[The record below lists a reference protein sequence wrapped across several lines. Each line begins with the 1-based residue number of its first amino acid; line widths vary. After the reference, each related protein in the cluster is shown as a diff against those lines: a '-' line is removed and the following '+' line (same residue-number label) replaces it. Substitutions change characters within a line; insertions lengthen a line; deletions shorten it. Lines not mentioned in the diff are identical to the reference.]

1 MVLDDFE
8 PLVHIRTFLA
18 ADLGQPFLMDGAV
31 VLSGH
36 YNMKSLLRQ
45 QIPQSKRHGKVYVLF
60 SHAVC
65 LRAAIHSAMS
75 RVDDDDR
82 MLMQCLCRDNLHL
95 LYLPHAK
102 DRHPQDKAGPQNNP
116 PFFHIESSFI

>member
-1 MVLDDFE
+1 MDADEDCFRMVIDDFE

-45 QIPQSKRHGKVYVLF
+45 QIPQSKRHCKVYVLF

-65 LRAAIHSAMS
+65 LRTAVHPAMS

-82 MLMQCLCRDNLHL
+82 MLMQCLC
-95 LYLPHAK
+95 
-102 DRHPQDKAGPQNNP
+102 
-116 PFFHIESSFI
+116 